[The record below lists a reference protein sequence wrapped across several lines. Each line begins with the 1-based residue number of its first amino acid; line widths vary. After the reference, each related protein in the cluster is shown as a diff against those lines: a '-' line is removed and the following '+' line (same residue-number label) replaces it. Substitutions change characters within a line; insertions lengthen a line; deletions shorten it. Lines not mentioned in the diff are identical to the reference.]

1 MALSTRLPDPVY
13 KRHFTGKSTHT
24 SSNHGDFG
32 PGFASVGVTSDQKTM
47 VSRTNS
53 QRVLAKAVAGQKWII
68 DIKYHPMTQLE
79 FRPIDAFLQMKQGA
93 LTPFEVALP
102 QYTTPVNTA
111 WVANL
116 TNSDGSINSGNPYV
130 FNAQTTNTI
139 PHLAGSTTLLV
150 GSSGWSANHA
160 ATPDNIPTP
169 GEMFTITDSSSS
181 NHTKA
186 YMITTVE
193 TNNAFNN
200 TASGAANT
208 IRLGISPPLA
218 KTVSVNAIINFIN
231 PLFKVIMPTATR
243 KYSLN
248 TDNLYSFGLKLEEY
262 L

>member
-24 SSNHGDFG
+24 ASNHGDFG

-116 TNSDGSINSGNPYV
+116 TNSDSGINSGNPYV

-186 YMITTVE
+186 
-193 TNNAFNN
+193 
-200 TASGAANT
+200 SGAANT